1 MAMDQYLYI
10 PFLVGWTS
18 IYQLFWCSLGAR
30 VLTHPH
36 FMRFREISAT
46 KRWEE
51 SQPEKCRQRTK
62 WTNGGDLSHRNW
74 EFSCSLSMFI
84 WQQCCSMD
92 WFNGYFLSNPNVSW
106 ENSMVPCGFPLDGL
120 MSPICTQVFRW
131 TNHPGDTITGEER
144 DDGERVLD
152 DGRERRDHHQV
163 GCLRSSNMACWTFP
177 HLVQWCYHANLHL
190 VQEMSQ
196 LAMFDD
202 TRGYI
207 DFLRRLSWTQPW
219 RCFEN

>member
-1 MAMDQYLYI
+1 MKCSADGCQTPKPILDRFI
-10 PFLVGWTS
+10 VAGSRRRRRRHGRDRRRGFFLGRPR
-18 IYQLFWCSLGAR
+18 GNR
-30 VLTHPH
+30 VNPGNPT
-36 FMRFREISAT
+36 
-46 KRWEE
+46 
-51 SQPEKCRQRTK
+51 
-62 WTNGGDLSHRNW
+62 
-74 EFSCSLSMFI
+74 
-84 WQQCCSMD
+84 SMD

-202 TRGYI
+202 TRGYHI
-207 DFLRRLSWTQPW
+207 RVL
-219 RCFEN
+219 